1 MSCSVM
7 NVTYLL
13 TQGTYISHYNV
24 SLIVLLPHLLLK
36 QLCNCKCA
44 YTMYLYVAS
53 VLVYF
58 NIIHG
63 FMEGVRFECFNMWD
77 YKLNIRMFSLWG
89 GGGGDKENMCQLVG
103 TSMGV
108 FFSFKC

>member
-1 MSCSVM
+1 
-7 NVTYLL
+7 
-13 TQGTYISHYNV
+13 
-24 SLIVLLPHLLLK
+24 
-36 QLCNCKCA
+36 
-44 YTMYLYVAS
+44 MYLYVAS

-63 FMEGVRFECFNMWD
+63 FMEGGRFECFNMWD
-77 YKLNIRMFSLWG
+77 YKLNIRMHVFLVG

-108 FFSFKC
+108 FFHSNADGRPCRIKL